1 MPPVTNPSDIYAA
14 DRPNQLSPVVAN
26 FPERVYVPNHTSNT
40 VTEIDPKTFKII
52 RTFAVPRG
60 PQHVVPSWDLK
71 TLWVNDDEGNHL
83 TPIDPMTGLPGKS
96 IYVHDPYNLYFTP
109 NGKYAIVMAEAD
121 KEMVFRDPHTM
132 AIKKIVHVSCEGL
145 NHADFTADGN
155 FFVASCEFSG
165 TLILVNTAQMKTFY
179 IADMMENGV
188 WVMPAAH
195 FGKVSFIHTGV
206 EAHGLYVTRDS
217 KYLLIANR
225 DNKIV
230 AKWKIPNGGSPDMGG
245 ISADGTQFWVSGRY
259 NNVVYVFDIV
269 HGKFLR
275 SIAVGKEPHGL
286 AFYPQPATFLVGLFD
301 ILANVSR
308 RFRAPVHKLNNVIP
322 VFLNGTALATAIF
335 TGLVLMILA
344 RGLSRRKRRAWVLAI
359 IILVF
364 RSNYEIIGSP
374 SYRNI
379 FLFIVEGFIGITGPI
394 KFTSERSSDL
404 IAFTLGTFGV
414 FTLIVPLWLYFRR
427 VKPIPKMSD
436 EDMEIV
442 RKLIRHDLEQDS
454 LGYFATRRDKS
465 VVWASNR
472 KAGIAYRVQ
481 GGVML
486 ASGDPFGEYSLWPE
500 AIAEFMKIADEHA
513 WTPAVMGCSDRGGEV
528 WVEHAGMI
536 AIDIGDEAIID
547 VKDFTLEGRPMANVR
562 QMVNRI
568 KRKGYSCTTHKWSE
582 LEESTRSELRTLAHE
597 WRYGVAE
604 RGFSMSMDRF
614 GQDFDPDT
622 YITIAWLNNEI
633 KGLLYYVPWTTN
645 GLSLDR
651 MQRERGTDP
660 GVNELMIVET
670 VEYARANNLAYVS
683 LNFAAFR
690 SLFER
695 ADKISADTVCPLST
709 SR

>member
-1 MPPVTNPSDIYAA
+1 MKSQRWVPVWI
-14 DRPNQLSPVVAN
+14 
-26 FPERVYVPNHTSNT
+26 
-40 VTEIDPKTFKII
+40 
-52 RTFAVPRG
+52 
-60 PQHVVPSWDLK
+60 
-71 TLWVNDDEGNHL
+71 
-83 TPIDPMTGLPGKS
+83 
-96 IYVHDPYNLYFTP
+96 
-109 NGKYAIVMAEAD
+109 
-121 KEMVFRDPHTM
+121 
-132 AIKKIVHVSCEGL
+132 
-145 NHADFTADGN
+145 
-155 FFVASCEFSG
+155 
-165 TLILVNTAQMKTFY
+165 
-179 IADMMENGV
+179 
-188 WVMPAAH
+188 
-195 FGKVSFIHTGV
+195 
-206 EAHGLYVTRDS
+206 
-217 KYLLIANR
+217 
-225 DNKIV
+225 
-230 AKWKIPNGGSPDMGG
+230 
-245 ISADGTQFWVSGRY
+245 GR
-259 NNVVYVFDIV
+259 
-269 HGKFLR
+269 L
-275 SIAVGKEPHGL
+275 
-286 AFYPQPATFLVGLFD
+286 TFLVGLFD

-308 RFRAPVHKLNNVIP
+308 KFRTPVHKLDHVIP

-344 RGLSRRKRRAWVLAI
+344 RGLSRRKRRAWILAL
-359 IILVF
+359 IILCVNLATELFRTNHHPLQIALSLGSIALLLVFHKSFYAKSDPSTKMQPLIGFGIALVVLFLASLLLLKF

-374 SYRNI
+374 SYKNI

-427 VKPIPKMSD
+427 VKPIPKMSG
-436 EDMEIV
+436 EDMDQV
-442 RKLIRHDLEQDS
+442 RKLIKHDLEQDS

-500 AIAEFMKIADEHA
+500 AIAEFIKIADEHA

-536 AIDIGDEAIID
+536 AIDIGDEAIIE

-568 KRKGYSCTTHKWSE
+568 KRKGYSCTIHKWSE
-582 LEESTRSELRTLAHE
+582 LDNDTRSQLRKLAHE

-614 GQDFDPDT
+614 GEDFDPDT

-670 VEYARANNLAYVS
+670 VEYARANNLAHVS

-695 ADKISADTVCPLST
+695 ADKISAGPITRGMRNLIRFSSNFFQVESLYRFNAKFQPGWETRYVLYPRAADLPKVGWAALRAEKFISGFR

>member
-1 MPPVTNPSDIYAA
+1 MKSQ
-14 DRPNQLSPVVAN
+14 RW
-26 FPERVYVPNHTSNT
+26 VP
-40 VTEIDPKTFKII
+40 I
-52 RTFAVPRG
+52 
-60 PQHVVPSWDLK
+60 
-71 TLWVNDDEGNHL
+71 
-83 TPIDPMTGLPGKS
+83 
-96 IYVHDPYNLYFTP
+96 
-109 NGKYAIVMAEAD
+109 
-121 KEMVFRDPHTM
+121 
-132 AIKKIVHVSCEGL
+132 
-145 NHADFTADGN
+145 
-155 FFVASCEFSG
+155 
-165 TLILVNTAQMKTFY
+165 LI
-179 IADMMENGV
+179 
-188 WVMPAAH
+188 
-195 FGKVSFIHTGV
+195 
-206 EAHGLYVTRDS
+206 
-217 KYLLIANR
+217 
-225 DNKIV
+225 
-230 AKWKIPNGGSPDMGG
+230 
-245 ISADGTQFWVSGRY
+245 GRA
-259 NNVVYVFDIV
+259 
-269 HGKFLR
+269 L
-275 SIAVGKEPHGL
+275 
-286 AFYPQPATFLVGLFD
+286 FLVGLFD
-301 ILANVSR
+301 ILGNV
-308 RFRAPVHKLNNVIP
+308 FRKFRSPVHKLNHLLP

-344 RGLSRRKRRAWVLAI
+344 RGLSRRKRRAWVLAL
-359 IILVF
+359 IILVINLATELF
-364 RSNYEIIGSP
+364 RTNHHPLQIALSVASLIALSVFHRSFYAKSDPSTRLQPIIGFGIAIIVLFIASLLLIKFRNNDEIIGSP
-374 SYRNI
+374 SFKNI
-379 FLFIVEGFIGITGPI
+379 FLFIIEGFVGVSGPI
-394 KFTSERSSDL
+394 KFTSERTTDL
-404 IAFTLGTFGV
+404 IAFTLGSFGV

-427 VKPIPKMSD
+427 IKPIPKMSD
-436 EDMEIV
+436 EDMDQV
-442 RKLIRHDLEQDS
+442 RRLIKHDLEQDS

-528 WVEHAGMI
+528 WIEHAGMI

-568 KRKGYSCTTHKWSE
+568 RRKGYSCTTHRWSE
-582 LEESTRSELRTLAHE
+582 LEDATQSELRKLAHE

-614 GQDFDPDT
+614 GEDFDPDT

-670 VEYARANNLAYVS
+670 VEYARANNMAHVS

-695 ADKISADTVCPLST
+695 ADKISAGPITRGMRNLIRFT
-709 SR
+709 SNFFQVESLYRFNAKFQPGWETRYVLYPRAADLPKVGWAALRAEKFISGFRSR

>member
-1 MPPVTNPSDIYAA
+1 MKSQRWVPVWI
-14 DRPNQLSPVVAN
+14 
-26 FPERVYVPNHTSNT
+26 
-40 VTEIDPKTFKII
+40 
-52 RTFAVPRG
+52 
-60 PQHVVPSWDLK
+60 
-71 TLWVNDDEGNHL
+71 
-83 TPIDPMTGLPGKS
+83 
-96 IYVHDPYNLYFTP
+96 
-109 NGKYAIVMAEAD
+109 
-121 KEMVFRDPHTM
+121 
-132 AIKKIVHVSCEGL
+132 
-145 NHADFTADGN
+145 
-155 FFVASCEFSG
+155 
-165 TLILVNTAQMKTFY
+165 
-179 IADMMENGV
+179 
-188 WVMPAAH
+188 
-195 FGKVSFIHTGV
+195 
-206 EAHGLYVTRDS
+206 
-217 KYLLIANR
+217 
-225 DNKIV
+225 
-230 AKWKIPNGGSPDMGG
+230 
-245 ISADGTQFWVSGRY
+245 GR
-259 NNVVYVFDIV
+259 
-269 HGKFLR
+269 L
-275 SIAVGKEPHGL
+275 
-286 AFYPQPATFLVGLFD
+286 TFLVGLFD

-308 RFRAPVHKLNNVIP
+308 KFRTPVHKLDHVIP

-344 RGLSRRKRRAWVLAI
+344 RGLSRRKRRAWILAL
-359 IILVF
+359 IILCVNLATELFRTNHHPLQIALSLGSIALLLVFHKSFYAKSDPSTKMQPLIGFGIALVVLFLASLLLLKF

-374 SYRNI
+374 SYKNI

-427 VKPIPKMSD
+427 VKPIPKMSG
-436 EDMEIV
+436 EDMDQV
-442 RKLIRHDLEQDS
+442 RKLIKHDLEQDS

-500 AIAEFMKIADEHA
+500 AIAEFIKIADEHA

-536 AIDIGDEAIID
+536 AIDIGDEAIIE

-582 LEESTRSELRTLAHE
+582 LDNDTRSQLRKLAHE

-614 GQDFDPDT
+614 GEDFDPDT

-670 VEYARANNLAYVS
+670 VEYARANNLAHVS

-695 ADKISADTVCPLST
+695 ADKISAGPITRGMRNLIRFSSNFFQVESLYRFNAKFQPGWETRYVLYPRAADLPKVGWAALRAEKFISGFR